1 MTGLLPKSK
10 VARITA
16 SLSAL
21 ASIALV
27 GAVAWQVW
35 LDDGSGRPDPSAS
48 SASRAIGGAF
58 ELTDTQGRTVTAQDL
73 RGGYSLVFFGYTHCP
88 DVCPMTLQ
96 NISQALDVV
105 ADNQPDKAGR
115 VTPVF
120 ITVDPARDDVSR
132 MRDYVA
138 NFHPRLIGL
147 TGDKAA
153 IRQAAEA
160 YHVSYQ
166 KVDPQEVAAAQ
177 QQDGGAVSGG
187 AVSGGAV
194 SGGADSGG
202 GAGGGGSEDTQ
213 MSDHAGTDHG
223 DMDHGDM
230 DHGDMDHGA
239 YLMQHQSYVFLMGPD
254 GRHIDHVAHSA
265 GAPRIAEMIRQHVE
279 G

>member
-1 MTGLLPKSK
+1 MTGWLPKSK
-10 VARITA
+10 IARITA
-16 SLSAL
+16 SVSAL

-27 GAVAWQVW
+27 AAVAWQVW
-35 LDDGSGRPDPSAS
+35 LDDSGQRDGAT
-48 SASRAIGGAF
+48 ASRAIGGAF
-58 ELTDTQGRTVTAQDL
+58 ELTDTQGDTVTAQDL

-96 NISQALDVV
+96 NMSQALDVV
-105 ADNQPDKAGR
+105 GEAQPGKAEQ

-120 ITVDPARDDVSR
+120 ITVDPARDDVAR

-147 TGDKAA
+147 TGDAAA

-160 YHVSYQ
+160 YHVSYK
-166 KVDPQEVAAAQ
+166 KVDPEDVAAAQ
-177 QQDGGAVSGG
+177 QSGG
-187 AVSGGAV
+187 SGT
-194 SGGADSGG
+194 
-202 GAGGGGSEDTQ
+202 GGGSDGGMS
-213 MSDHAGTDHG
+213 MSDHA
-223 DMDHGDM
+223 DMDHAS
-230 DHGDMDHGA
+230 MDHGA